1 MRAFR
6 TTRRAVVALGAGMV
20 LLLAGA
26 CGEQRGGGNPP
37 PVSGTND
44 TSSPTETAEPDR
56 QPARTPPS
64 GGTEVA
70 AAQLDAAA
78 LPEGYPTLVWTE
90 DDGATVGAVAQE
102 GGCGKAH
109 LEVTEQSATQV
120 VVTMVEVTPAESQ
133 VCTMDLRY
141 PKLTAELDEPL
152 GDRTIVL
159 KAEQRT
165 S

>member
-6 TTRRAVVALGAGMV
+6 TTVVALGAGMV

-26 CGEQRGGGNPP
+26 CGEQQDNAGNETAP
-37 PVSGTND
+37 TTE
-44 TSSPTETAEPDR
+44 TSSPTETTEPDR
-56 QPARTPPS
+56 QPARPPPS
-64 GGTEVA
+64 GGAEVA

-78 LPEGYPTLVWTE
+78 LPEGYPKLVWTE
-90 DDGATVGAVAQE
+90 DDGATVGVVAQE

-109 LEVTEQSATQV
+109 LEVTEQSAAQV
-120 VVTMVEVTPAESQ
+120 AITMVEVVPAEPQ
-133 VCTMDLRY
+133 ACTMDLRY

-159 KAEQRT
+159 KSEQRK

>member
-6 TTRRAVVALGAGMV
+6 TTQRAVVALGAGMV

-26 CGEQRGGGNPP
+26 CGEQQDNAGGDPP
-37 PVSGTND
+37 ATTE
-44 TSSPTETAEPDR
+44 TSSPTETAEPER

-109 LEVTEQSATQV
+109 LEVSEQSATQV
-120 VVTMVEVTPAESQ
+120 VVTMVEVVPAEPQ
-133 VCTMDLRY
+133 ACTMDLRY
-141 PKLTAELDEPL
+141 PKLTAELAEPL

-159 KAEQRT
+159 KSEQRK

>member
-1 MRAFR
+1 
-6 TTRRAVVALGAGMV
+6 MV

-26 CGEQRGGGNPP
+26 CGEQQDNAGGDPP
-37 PVSGTND
+37 AT
-44 TSSPTETAEPDR
+44 TEISPTETTEPDR

-78 LPEGYPTLVWTE
+78 LPEGYPKLVWTE
-90 DDGATVGAVAQE
+90 DDGATVGVVAQE

-109 LEVTEQSATQV
+109 LEVPEQSATQV
-120 VVTMVEVTPAESQ
+120 VVTMVEVVPAEPQ
-133 VCTMDLRY
+133 ACTMDLRY
-141 PKLTAELDEPL
+141 PKLTAELDEPI

-159 KAEQRT
+159 KSEQRK

>member
-6 TTRRAVVALGAGMV
+6 TTQRAVVALGAGMV

-26 CGEQRGGGNPP
+26 CGEQQQDNASGDSPP
-37 PVSGTND
+37 ATE
-44 TSSPTETAEPDR
+44 TSSPTETTEPDL

-78 LPEGYPTLVWTE
+78 LPEGYPKLAWTE
-90 DDGATVGAVAQE
+90 DDGATVGVVAQE

-109 LEVTEQSATQV
+109 LEVPEQSATQV
-120 VVTMVEVTPAESQ
+120 VVTMVEVVPAESQ
-133 VCTMDLRY
+133 ICTMDLRY

-159 KAEQRT
+159 KSEQRT